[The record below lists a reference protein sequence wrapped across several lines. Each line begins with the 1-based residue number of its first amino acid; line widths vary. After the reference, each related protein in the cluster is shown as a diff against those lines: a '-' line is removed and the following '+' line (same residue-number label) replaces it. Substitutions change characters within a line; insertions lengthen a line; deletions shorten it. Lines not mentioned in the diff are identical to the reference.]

1 MTDEIKVT
9 ETVVD
14 EQTPETEV
22 ETKIEEVKVE
32 EPEVTKSSQDVETV
46 TPKDVPIVDGNI
58 DNCAKLNIRVKPH
71 PASRVVSVLNK
82 GTRLII
88 DEEGSTADWYK
99 VRTPEG
105 AIYGYCMKQYVTKN
119 R

>member
-9 ETVVD
+9 EAVVD
-14 EQTPETEV
+14 EQPTEPEV
-22 ETKIEEVKVE
+22 ETKVEDVKAEES
-32 EPEVTKSSQDVETV
+32 EVTKSSQDVETV
-46 TPKDVPIVDGNI
+46 TPTDVPIVDGHI
-58 DNCAKLNIRVKPH
+58 DNCKKLNIRVKPH
-71 PASRVVSVLNK
+71 PASRVISVLDN

-105 AIYGYCMKQYVTKN
+105 AIYGYCMKQYITKN